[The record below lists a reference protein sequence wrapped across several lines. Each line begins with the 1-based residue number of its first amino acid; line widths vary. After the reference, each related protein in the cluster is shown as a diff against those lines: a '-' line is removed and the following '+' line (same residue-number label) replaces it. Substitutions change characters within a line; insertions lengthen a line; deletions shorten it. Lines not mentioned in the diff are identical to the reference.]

1 MADFNN
7 VLMIVGIAVVFGIV
21 IAVILWDQIRNA
33 RKQSKNLDKSAHGS
47 PSSFDAES
55 KTKMMTRIDKRES
68 QQRRERILDGGSL
81 PELVELAVYTPTIN
95 EKISAA
101 EVDVRGKTAIKSIVW
116 INNQAAFVD
125 VDGSF
130 IGTIKLHKGKN
141 TLEIVSIGPYGKAMR
156 TKLVVNCTAK
166 DALQPQSVDDD
177 FLLPQQGLDFHPSDA
192 PDDGYATVERTAIEV
207 STDEYIQA
215 HPRDQIIVPES
226 EIDPTVLAAL
236 RGDPLSEEPVI
247 PEESVSLDDIGDA
260 FPEGSIPGIPDV
272 GGPEEEVDD
281 QIPEIPDVVPEVV
294 DEIIEPISEETD
306 EEIEEAVKAIE
317 EVVKI
322 EEEEEKEEAASD
334 EFEPDKIMPIAADK
348 DAIELDEFQPLHQQE
363 EGSRDLVVETTEQS
377 LKDERSTVI
386 LHHNA
391 LVKRE
396 DGEIVPILK
405 IEKRIENVEGK
416 WFTTIGLANVSD
428 VELKDINISEFISN
442 TFKLKDKLPINVEE
456 PVVETL
462 PEGNKI
468 SWVIHSVK
476 PQMKVFI
483 TYTEKVN
490 PIEVTTEEQRNPKI
504 VVRK

>member
-1 MADFNN
+1 MSMAFGDQPFND
-7 VLMIVGIAVVFGIV
+7 VLMIVGIVIIFGIV

-33 RKQSKNLDKSAHGS
+33 RKLSKNLDKSAHGS

-68 QQRRERILDGGSL
+68 KIRRERVLEGGTL
-81 PELVELAVYTPTIN
+81 PELTELAVYTPTLN
-95 EKISAA
+95 EKISTP

-116 INNQAAFVD
+116 INNQASFVD

-141 TLEIVSIGPYGKAMR
+141 ILEIVSIGPHGKAMR
-156 TKLVVNCTAK
+156 TKLAINCTAK
-166 DALQPQSVDDD
+166 EAVSPQSADYDY
-177 FLLPQQGLDFHPSDA
+177 LLPAQSLDFHPSDA
-192 PDDGYATVERTAIEV
+192 TDDAYTTVERTSAEV
-207 STDEYIQA
+207 SLD
-215 HPRDQIIVPES
+215 DQIPVQPGDRIIVPES

-247 PEESVSLDDIGDA
+247 PEDSVSLDDIGDA
-260 FPEGSIPGIPDV
+260 FPDGAIPGIPDV
-272 GGPEEEVDD
+272 GGPEEEDAD
-281 QIPEIPDVVPEVV
+281 QIPEIPDVVPEVE
-294 DEIIEPISEETD
+294 DEVEEPIHEETD
-306 EEIEEAVKAIE
+306 EEIDEAVKAIE

-322 EEEEEKEEAASD
+322 DE
-334 EFEPDKIMPIAADK
+334 EFEPDKIMPFDEGK
-348 DAIELDEFQPLHQQE
+348 DTIELDEFQPLHQQE
-363 EGSRDLVVETTEQS
+363 EGTQDLVIDSSEQT

-386 LHHNA
+386 LHHNG
-391 LVKRE
+391 LVKRK
-396 DGEIVPILK
+396 DGETVPILK

-456 PVVETL
+456 PVIETL
-462 PEGNKI
+462 SEGNKI
-468 SWVIHSVK
+468 TWKLHSVK

-483 TYTEKVN
+483 TYTEDVN
-490 PIEVTTEEQRNPKI
+490 PIDVTTDEQRTPKI
-504 VVRK
+504 TVRK